1 MNQSGSPAW
10 DPKYEWKAV
19 ALLACGFALVGV
31 DRFMIMPLFPVM
43 MKDLDL
49 DYQDLG
55 HITGVLAVT
64 WGISAIFMGNLSD
77 RIGHRRVIIPALIIF
92 SLLAGLS
99 GAATGVFSLMLI
111 RRLMGFAEGAYTPAS
126 IVATLE
132 ASKPSR
138 HGLNIGLQQT
148 AFPLFGLGVA
158 PIVVT
163 QLLGV
168 VDWHWIFAMVSLP
181 GLIVA
186 FLMYRVLRDTKP
198 SVAASHT
205 SVADV
210 SDHKWSDVLR
220 YHNIPRNIVTMLC
233 WLTCLIVLSALF
245 PSYLTDY
252 LHLNITQMGFVLS
265 AIGFGGMFG
274 TFLMPTLSDR
284 LGRKPVVVIAS
295 IGAVGAM
302 WMLMSTGPDAMQLF
316 IWLLVTLF
324 FFGLI
329 AMTTGPLSVEA
340 VPAKLMSSASG
351 IVIGVGEVFG
361 GGIAPAIAGYVAQH
375 YGIQYVMHLALGALV
390 LGALVVLSL
399 RETSPLHVR
408 HGGEAA
414 KVLRN

>member
-1 MNQSGSPAW
+1 MNHNPGSRW
-10 DPKYEWKAV
+10 DTNYEWKAV
-19 ALLACGFALVGV
+19 LLLACGFALVGV

-43 MKDLDL
+43 MKDLNL
-49 DYQDLG
+49 NYQDLG
-55 HITGVLAVT
+55 HITGALAVT

-77 RIGHRRVIIPALIIF
+77 RVGHRKVIIPALIIF

-99 GAATGVFSLMLI
+99 GLAAGAISLMFI
-111 RRLMGFAEGAYTPAS
+111 RGLMGFAEGAYTPAS

-138 HGLNIGLQQT
+138 HGLNIGFQQT

-158 PIVVT
+158 PILVT

-168 VDWHWIFAMVSLP
+168 VEWHWIFAMVSLP
-181 GLIVA
+181 GLVVA
-186 FLMYRVLRDTKP
+186 YLMYKVLRDTKP

-205 SVADV
+205 SVADT

-220 YHNIPRNIVTMLC
+220 YHNIPRNILTMLC

-245 PSYLTDY
+245 PSYLMDY
-252 LHLNITQMGFVLS
+252 LHLNVTQMGFVLS

-284 LGRKPVVVIAS
+284 IGRKPVVVIAS
-295 IGAVGAM
+295 FGAVISMVFLMTIGPDPIM
-302 WMLMSTGPDAMQLF
+302 LFTMLMA
-316 IWLLVTLF
+316 TLF
-324 FFGLI
+324 FVFGLI

-351 IVIGVGEVFG
+351 LVIGIGELFG
-361 GGIAPAIAGYVAQH
+361 GGIAPVIAGTVAQN

-390 LGALVVLSL
+390 LGCIITLTL
-399 RETSPLHVR
+399 RETAPNRVKQTTPVNA
-408 HGGEAA
+408 G
-414 KVLRN
+414 

>member
-1 MNQSGSPAW
+1 MNQSLGSAW

-43 MKDLDL
+43 MKDLNL

-64 WGISAIFMGNLSD
+64 WGISAMFMGNLSD
-77 RIGHRRVIIPALIIF
+77 RIGHRKVIIPALIIF

-99 GAATGVFSLMLI
+99 GAATGVISLMFI
-111 RRLMGFAEGAYTPAS
+111 RGLMGFAEGAYTPAS

-138 HGLNIGLQQT
+138 HGLNIGFQQT

-158 PIVVT
+158 PILVT

-198 SVAASHT
+198 SIAASHT
-205 SVADV
+205 SVADTT
-210 SDHKWSDVLR
+210 DHKWSDVLS

-252 LHLNITQMGFVLS
+252 LKLNITQMGFVLS
-265 AIGFGGMFG
+265 AIGFGGMVG

-295 IGAVGAM
+295 IGAIISM
-302 WMLMSTGPDAMQLF
+302 WFLMSTGPDPLMLF
-316 IWLLVTLF
+316 AWLMMTLLF
-324 FFGLI
+324 VFGLI

-361 GGIAPAIAGYVAQH
+361 GGIAPTIAGYVAQH

-390 LGALVVLSL
+390 VGFAVTLSL
-399 RETSPLHVR
+399 RETSPLRVR
-408 HGGEAA
+408 PTVDATT
-414 KVLRN
+414 